1 MARIFIDGFENGSLN
16 NWDVGSVGTASNE
29 VIGGFKGVYS
39 ASLAGSTGTLIKTFS
54 TSYNELIIG
63 KVVSPQD
70 SVDIV
75 LDFNEVA
82 YGEIENITINTP
94 SEYPD

>member
-1 MARIFIDGFENGSLN
+1 LSDYLNALQIGEDVTVSALYAAAMAVTSDLY
-16 NWDVGSVGTASNE
+16 
-29 VIGGFKGVYS
+29 KP
-39 ASLAGSTGTLIKTFS
+39 TFS
-54 TSYNELIIG
+54 ITELIIG

-82 YGEIENITINTP
+82 YGEVGNVTIIEI
-94 SEYPD
+94 

>member
-1 MARIFIDGFENGSLN
+1 LYAAAMAVTSDLY
-16 NWDVGSVGTASNE
+16 
-29 VIGGFKGVYS
+29 KP
-39 ASLAGSTGTLIKTFS
+39 TFS
-54 TSYNELIIG
+54 ITELIIG

-82 YGEIENITINTP
+82 YGEVGNVTIIEI
-94 SEYPD
+94 

>member
-1 MARIFIDGFENGSLN
+1 LQIGEDVTVSALYAAAMAATSDLY
-16 NWDVGSVGTASNE
+16 
-29 VIGGFKGVYS
+29 KP
-39 ASLAGSTGTLIKTFS
+39 TFS
-54 TSYNELIIG
+54 ITELIIG

-82 YGEIENITINTP
+82 YGEVGNVTIIEI
-94 SEYPD
+94 